1 MVLQEIT
8 IKRNQMK
15 DKLDLCLISYS
26 GRCVSKQKVKKM
38 SGPDFP
44 GGPVVKNSAA
54 NAEDTGSILGPRRFH
69 VAWGNQTRAPQLLSL
84 CSRVLKLQL
93 LKSELPRAC
102 ASQWEKWETQ
112 APQWTVAA
120 THWN

>member
-1 MVLQEIT
+1 MVFQEIT

-26 GRCVSKQKVKKM
+26 GRCVSKRKVKKM
-38 SGPDFP
+38 SGSDFP

-69 VAWGNQTRAPQLLSL
+69 VAWGNQTRAPQLL
-84 CSRVLKLQL
+84 
-93 LKSELPRAC
+93 AC
-102 ASQWEKWETQ
+102 ALESSSCSCWNPSFLEPVLHNKRNEKPKRHNEQ
-112 APQWTVAA
+112 
-120 THWN
+120 